1 MSTFE
6 VPVACAAPRL
16 LVSFSKADCDTF
28 FEAMRTYIQYHR
40 TPDDFDAMPYRL
52 MMTLQSTFDYL
63 EMLASQTPFMETSRS
78 AARDLF

>member
-28 FEAMRTYIQYHR
+28 FEAMRTYIRYHR
-40 TPDDFDAMPYRL
+40 TQDDFDAMPYHL
-52 MMTLQSTFDYL
+52 MMTLQSTFDHL